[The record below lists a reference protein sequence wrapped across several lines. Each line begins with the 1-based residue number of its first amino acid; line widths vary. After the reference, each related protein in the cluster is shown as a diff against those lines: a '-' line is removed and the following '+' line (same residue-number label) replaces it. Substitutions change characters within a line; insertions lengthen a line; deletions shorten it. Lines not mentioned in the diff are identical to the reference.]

1 MISYLSG
8 DTISNGWR
16 MQRIRIR
23 GPGDA
28 TALAEIGEILKG
40 GGVVAYPTDTIYG
53 LGCDPLS
60 QLALERIYGLKGR
73 GRDQGWP
80 LLILLDSPTRL
91 GGWCDEIP
99 EAARGLLK
107 HWPAPLTLVV
117 RVRRDLSKTLLRGGT
132 TLGFRVPASRLC
144 RAVCTAAGGAVTST
158 SANRGGSPPL
168 ENPEE
173 IASEFAADLDALVDA
188 GALPPSLPSTVV
200 RCEGDAAELIRP
212 GAFPFPR

>member
-1 MISYLSG
+1 M
-8 DTISNGWR
+8 R
-16 MQRIRIR
+16 RIRIG
-23 GPGDA
+23 GPGDN

-60 QLALERIYGLKGR
+60 QPSLERIYSLKGR
-73 GRDQGWP
+73 GRDHGWP
-80 LLILLDSPTRL
+80 LLVLLDSSTRL
-91 GGWCDEIP
+91 GGWSDEIP
-99 EAARGLLK
+99 DAARGLLR
-107 HWPAPLTLVV
+107 HWPAPLTLVM
-117 RVRRDLSKTLLRGGT
+117 RVRRDLPGTLLRGGA

-144 RAVCTAAGGAVTST
+144 RAICMAAGGALTST
-158 SANRGGSPPL
+158 SANRSGSPPL
-168 ENPEE
+168 EDPEE

-212 GAFPFPR
+212 GAFPFPH